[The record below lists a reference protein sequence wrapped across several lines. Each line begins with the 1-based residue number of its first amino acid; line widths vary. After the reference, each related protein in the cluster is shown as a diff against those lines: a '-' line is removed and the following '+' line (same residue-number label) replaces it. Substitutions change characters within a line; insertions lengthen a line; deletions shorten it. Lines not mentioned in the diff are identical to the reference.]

1 MGIPGNSGFQEPP
14 KIGIADIINFQVGGS
29 LLQTSFAKAFAEP
42 DTEAVVIANLHQP
55 LQPNETRTS
64 HVKMLKHA
72 EKKRASL
79 NQQIRDIIQRSI
91 RERKVSKDRPLDRP
105 LEKAQKKEEKEMIT
119 INQNLAANKE
129 LDREE
134 RIRDEKIQRK
144 RMFDQNMKTP
154 SYQSSLDKELL
165 NRSDIKNQKNLEK
178 THESVPSQETSKV
191 FEEDRADSS
200 IYETE
205 FLEWEKESGEYGI
218 KFIDDEKIENNKE
231 DSDNRGEFSHS
242 ETSLSPTQ
250 SGDPAGIN
258 NSIIPPLP
266 TFTTIAPSSSISAH
280 CIMSLPP
287 DFFELFEKLVGV
299 MIVEQN
305 STGITNVTVTIH
317 RPGSPLNQ
325 SEVLLQFFDTN
336 PRSCLVELRGT
347 PEAVHHFHK
356 YHTEFASALQQSK
369 LSLDIDVRRP
379 SLLANKRIVKRRKG

>member
-14 KIGIADIINFQVGGS
+14 KVGIADIINFQVGGG
-29 LLQTSFAKAFAEP
+29 LLQTSFAKAFGEP
-42 DTEAVVIANLHQP
+42 DTESVVIANLHQP
-55 LQPNETRTS
+55 LQPSETRTS

-91 RERKVSKDRPLDRP
+91 RERKVSKDKPP
-105 LEKAQKKEEKEMIT
+105 EKVQKKEEKEMIT

-134 RIRDEKIQRK
+134 RIRDEKMQRK

-165 NRSDIKNQKNLEK
+165 KRSDIKNQKNLEK

-191 FEEDRADSS
+191 FEDDRVNAS
-200 IYETE
+200 IYESE
-205 FLEWEKESGEYGI
+205 FSEWEKESREYEI

-231 DSDNRGEFSHS
+231 DSDNRGELSHP
-242 ETSLSPTQ
+242 EVSLSPTH
-250 SGDPAGIN
+250 SRDPAGLN

-266 TFTTIAPSSSISAH
+266 TFTTIGPSSSISAH